1 MGEKW
6 NQDFSRKYGQSA
18 KLGADEEKWKQD
30 FPPKGGQS
38 AKPAKGGKPEKQ
50 QKPDSDDE
58 KALEDLREER
68 RALQEL
74 SKRDADKSDNGSKE
88 KFIEQVEKSVDNPVA
103 RAAIE
108 EFAPD
113 DGDGT
118 SAKPA
123 EDGKSA
129 KLKEGGKEKFI
140 EQVEKSV
147 ENPVARAAIEEF
159 APDDGGGASEEKAL
173 KKSKADEDDDKAL
186 EELEEERRA
195 LGLSKR
201 AADKS
206 DNGSKEKFIE
216 QVEKS
221 VDNPVARAAIEEFAP
236 DDGDGT
242 SAKPAEDGKSAK
254 LKE

>member
-1 MGEKW
+1 MG
-6 NQDFSRKYGQSA
+6 
-18 KLGADEEKWKQD
+18 
-30 FPPKGGQS
+30 
-38 AKPAKGGKPEKQ
+38 
-50 QKPDSDDE
+50 
-58 KALEDLREER
+58 
-68 RALQEL
+68 
-74 SKRDADKSDNGSKE
+74 
-88 KFIEQVEKSVDNPVA
+88 
-103 RAAIE
+103 
-108 EFAPD
+108 

-147 ENPVARAAIEEF
+147 DNPVARAAIEEF
-159 APDDGGGASEEKAL
+159 APDDGGGASEEKPL
-173 KKSKADEDDDKAL
+173 KKSKADLDDEKAL

-221 VDNPVARAAIEEFAP
+221 VENPVARAAIEQFAPDDGDGKSAKPKEGGKEKFIEQVEKSVENPVARAAIEEFAP
-236 DDGDGT
+236 DDGGEA
-242 SAKPAEDGKSAK
+242 SEEKP
-254 LKE
+254 LKKF